1 MTVKYF
7 LIKNNLAHNSLKF
20 FLVLAISLQCHL
32 VSAKEVLFAGVA
44 FTGNANQRELLY
56 PWAEKLA
63 QEKNTENLSVLDI
76 AVREAMQDFSSESL
90 QLKYDQAK
98 DTRSGS
104 TITLAFGLGG
114 ESMELVKFKSEVIA
128 IYRIM
133 TRIVVFD
140 WASDQKKLIASFPLQ
155 IVYQD
160 VSPHA
165 PTAEQ
170 QEQVFRRL
178 YTDTGWDGN
187 VFQSLKAKLQ
197 QTQIKEKYG
206 LYMGVGKVKLGAEAQ
221 TLMSQ
226 AGVDAQTYETSIAQ
240 TLESVLSYE
249 LGVGLV
255 PYTTGEAIANTMALR
270 FSDARVFN
278 LRLPESDY
286 SVNFMV
292 KNFRHVERESSRVS
306 QVFIAAYARPQV
318 ALNAGAQGT
327 FYFDDDV
334 KHINSLAF
342 SAQENV
348 DLDYWSAYQTALRTL
363 MVRFAKATQ
372 QSDPK
377 IVKDLSPEKDLT
389 TAFAQLKTIVEK
401 CK

>member
-1 MTVKYF
+1 MKNYF
-7 LIKNNLAHNSLKF
+7 ASNFLKF
-20 FLVLAISLQCHL
+20 FLVLAISLQSHL

-63 QEKNTENLSVLDI
+63 QEKNTENLSVLDL
-76 AVREAMQDFSSESL
+76 AVRDAMQDFSSESL

-160 VSPHA
+160 ASTHA

-206 LYMGVGKVKLGAEAQ
+206 LYMGVGKVELGAEAQ

-286 SVNFMV
+286 LVNFMV
-292 KNFRHVERESSRVS
+292 KNFRHVERESSRVR

-377 IVKDLSPEKDLT
+377 IVKALSPEKDLT

>member
-1 MTVKYF
+1 MKNYF
-7 LIKNNLAHNSLKF
+7 ASNFLKF
-20 FLVLAISLQCHL
+20 FLVLAISLQSHL

-63 QEKNTENLSVLDI
+63 QEKNTENLSVLDL
-76 AVREAMQDFSSESL
+76 AVRDAMQDFSSESL

-160 VSPHA
+160 ASTHA

-206 LYMGVGKVKLGAEAQ
+206 LYMGVGKVELGAEAQ

-292 KNFRHVERESSRVS
+292 KNFRHVERESSRVR

-377 IVKDLSPEKDLT
+377 IVKALSPEKDLT